1 MIAFSYETLKPQV
14 EGSET
19 PDAEGEAEERLAKH
33 RAATLVRY
41 APYAREGA
49 VS

>member
-1 MIAFSYETLKPQV
+1 MIVFSYETLKPQV

-19 PDAEGEAEERLAKH
+19 PDAGGEAEEGLAKH
-33 RAATLVRY
+33 RAAMH
-41 APYAREGA
+41 PIAREGA